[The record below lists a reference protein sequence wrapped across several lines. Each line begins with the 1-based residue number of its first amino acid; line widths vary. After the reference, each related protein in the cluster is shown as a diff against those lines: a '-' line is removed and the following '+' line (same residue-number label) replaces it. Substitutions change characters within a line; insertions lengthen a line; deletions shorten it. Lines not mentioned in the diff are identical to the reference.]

1 MLGEP
6 YHYVR
11 FRWWS
16 RVDLEQTER
25 EFSKEF
31 EVERKIYPR
40 DEMELALRKDER
52 EEVIVRADTLTATLS
67 VFMAVLSQKQVAPF
81 TDRDM
86 ELRKKVLEAYP
97 RSRPTPFPWS
107 FTHEPKFETT

>member
-1 MLGEP
+1 MSGEP

-11 FRWWS
+11 FRWWN
-16 RVDLEQTER
+16 RVDLDQAEQ

-31 EVERKIYPR
+31 EVETKIYPH
-40 DEMELALRKDER
+40 DEIELTLRKDEN
-52 EEVIVRADTLTATLS
+52 EEVIVRADTLTAMLS
-67 VFMAVLSQKQVAPF
+67 VFRAVLSQKQVAPF

-107 FTHEPKFETT
+107 FTHEPKIETS